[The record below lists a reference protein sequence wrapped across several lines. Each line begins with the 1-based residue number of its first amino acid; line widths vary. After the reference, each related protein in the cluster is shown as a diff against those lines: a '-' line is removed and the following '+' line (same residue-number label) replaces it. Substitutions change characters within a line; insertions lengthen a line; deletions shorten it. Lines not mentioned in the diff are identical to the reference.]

1 MFFNTKRIKSMIN
14 KLELSEQLVN
24 ISTIDDVFEIF
35 KLHFNQYNQYI
46 FNNISNLIKEW
57 YSDSEN
63 KNNNLVKSLKGV
75 LFFLLLIDKFKK
87 PIFSISGDGIFY
99 IDWYID
105 GLEYSSLTLRF
116 VDSNIVEYR
125 YYEQKQ
131 KVISNSYH
139 LKEMNIEN
147 IDPNLIKF
155 WYID

>member
-1 MFFNTKRIKSMIN
+1 MIN